1 MSEKNNLT
9 KRNTLVNQLISF
21 ITICFFIICLMQQVH
36 PVFAQADFETP
47 PILQAKSVLKPE
59 IIKGKYH
66 TVGEQV
72 KNNGLFNH
80 YTVETP
86 FGKFNANSTRSL
98 RQLVNEINAIAIME
112 KVETGD
118 IATQAVKQSGENVV
132 SGVKNLFTDPEGALE
147 GAASGASGL
156 FNRAKETIG
165 KRETTDAEDS
175 KVKQLIGMSKAKGQ
189 IANKYGVNVYSRNQ
203 RLQEELNRLGQ
214 ADYIGGL
221 GVGVATSFVPGAGGL
236 LLSASGAARLLQEA
250 INTTPA
256 SELWVQNK
264 KKLLEMM
271 SDADTVKL
279 FLNNPV
285 FSPDLQ
291 TVLVAALEALKG
303 VANRELFI
311 KVALQASDP
320 DMAKTI
326 TEIAVMSA
334 GYHKHIAPL
343 KSFAPLARI
352 TRALRADGTVVI
364 LLPTDYIVWSEKIAD
379 VTNSL
384 TNNQKKS
391 EKAGFELWTLG
402 ALSKRAQ
409 SEMETMGWKIHTDA
423 GSQLIRQK

>member
-1 MSEKNNLT
+1 MSEENNCI
-9 KRNTLVNQLISF
+9 KRPKQINQLFNFVTVCS
-21 ITICFFIICLMQQVH
+21 FIICLACYAY
-36 PVFAQADFETP
+36 PVFAQADFETL
-47 PILQAKSVLKPE
+47 PILQAKSILKPE
-59 IIKGKYH
+59 ILKGKYH
-66 TVGEQV
+66 TVDDQV

-80 YTVETP
+80 YTIESP
-86 FGKFNANSTRSL
+86 FGKFKANSTRAL
-98 RQLVNEINAIAIME
+98 KQLVHEIQVIAIME

-118 IATQAVKQSGENVV
+118 TAVLAVKKSGENVV

-147 GAASGASGL
+147 GAASGVSSI

-175 KVKQLIGMSKAKGQ
+175 KVEQLIGMSKAKGQ
-189 IANKYGVNVYSRNQ
+189 IANKYGVNVYSRNI
-203 RLQEELNRLGQ
+203 RLQEELDRLGR
-214 ADYIGGL
+214 ADYLGGL
-221 GVGVATSFVPGAGGL
+221 GVGVAASFVPGVGGIM
-236 LLSASGAARLLQEA
+236 LSASGAARLLQEA

-264 KKLLEMM
+264 KKLLEIM

-320 DMAKTI
+320 DMAKMM

-352 TRALRADGTVVI
+352 TRGLRADGTVVL
-364 LLPTDYIVWSEKIAD
+364 LLPTDYIVWSEQAAD
-379 VTNSL
+379 LSKSL
-384 TNNQKKS
+384 TNNLAKS
-391 EKAGFELWTLG
+391 EKAGLELWTLG
-402 ALSKRAQ
+402 VLSQRTQ
-409 SEMETMGWKIHTDA
+409 SEMETMGWKIHTNA

>member
-1 MSEKNNLT
+1 MSEEK
-9 KRNTLVNQLISF
+9 KRIKRPTQINQLFSF
-21 ITICFFIICLMQQVH
+21 VTVYLFIICLVCYAY
-36 PVFAQADFETP
+36 PVFAHTDFETP
-47 PILQAKSVLKPE
+47 PILQAESILKPE
-59 IIKGKYH
+59 IIKGEYH
-66 TVGEQV
+66 TVDDQV

-98 RQLVNEINAIAIME
+98 KQLVNEINAIAIME

-118 IATQAVKQSGENVV
+118 TAALAVKKSGENVV
-132 SGVKNLFTDPEGALE
+132 SGMKNLFTDPEGALE
-147 GAASGASGL
+147 GAASGISSI

-165 KRETTDAEDS
+165 KRETTNAEDS

-214 ADYIGGL
+214 ADYLGGL
-221 GVGVATSFVPGAGGL
+221 GVGVATSFVPGVGGIV
-236 LLSASGAARLLQEA
+236 LSASGAARLLQEA

-264 KKLLEMM
+264 NKLLEMM

-291 TVLVAALEALKG
+291 TVLVAALKALKG
-303 VANRELFI
+303 VANRELFV

-320 DMAKTI
+320 DMAQTI
-326 TEIAVMSA
+326 TAIAVMSA

-352 TRALRADGTVVI
+352 TRALRADGTFVV

-379 VTNSL
+379 ITKSL

-391 EKAGFELWTLG
+391 EKAGLELWTLG
-402 ALSKRAQ
+402 AISQRTQ
-409 SEMETMGWKIHTDA
+409 SELETMSWKIHTDA
-423 GSQLIRQK
+423 GSRLIPQK